1 MSYLPFA
8 ILSQLLN
15 SIAVTVDK
23 FLLTKLIPDPIIYI
37 FYFSL
42 VSLVTLVAIPFV
54 PTPTILVFI
63 LASTST
69 LFWTLG
75 AYLMFK
81 ALKIG
86 QVQRVIPII
95 GTITP
100 LVLLILSAQT
110 DSITAVQV
118 LAVIIL
124 ILGLVFLTLNDLK
137 GKLIKEELLLEFSA
151 ACLFAFNYYLLRLAF
166 LKMGFLTVLVY
177 TRPILI
183 PLGIILIAIP
193 GIRAKIWL
201 FLKPQTG
208 QIRKGAPLFIFGQ
221 VASAASEFLLFF
233 SISLAN
239 PALVNSLQGIKY
251 IFLLIFSLIL
261 GRKFPEIFQNKFQGY
276 YALSQTLGIAAIG
289 FGLYLLAATP

>member
-8 ILSQLLN
+8 ILAQFFN
-15 SIAVTVDK
+15 SIAVTIDK
-23 FLLTKLIPDPIIYI
+23 FLLSKIIPDPIIYI

-54 PTPTILVFI
+54 PTPTFEVFA
-63 LASTST
+63 LASLST

-100 LVLLILSAQT
+100 LVLLILSSQT
-110 DSITAVQV
+110 ESITSMQAV
-118 LAVIIL
+118 AVIIL

-137 GKLIKEELLLEFSA
+137 GKLIKEELLLEFSSA
-151 ACLFAFNYYLLRLAF
+151 FLFAFNYYLLRLAF

-177 TRPILI
+177 SRPVLI
-183 PLGIILIAIP
+183 PLGITLLAIP
-193 GIRAKIWL
+193 AIRAKIWL
-201 FLKPQTG
+201 FLKPKTG
-208 QIRKGAPLFIFGQ
+208 QLKKSAPLFIFGQ
-221 VASAASEFLLFF
+221 VASGASELLLFL

-251 IFLLIFSLIL
+251 IFLIIFSLIL
-261 GRKFPEIFQNKFQGY
+261 GRKFPEVFKNRFSGY
-276 YALSQTLGIAAIG
+276 SWLSQILGVVLVG
-289 FGLYLLAATP
+289 FGLYLLAASA